1 MIRAALASG
10 WRGAV
15 LMLRRDPAAMAHFDV
30 SVEGFWRSFAAPL
43 LVTPVNLVA
52 VLPVALALERDATQM
67 AVVRILTDLS
77 AIVAFPLL
85 MVPVARLL
93 GLGGTYVPFIVANN
107 FASLPIAVVYMML
120 TAVVAFAGAVGGLS
134 GVATVQ
140 FWIGL
145 PLLALVLGYIWQV
158 ARIAL
163 QAPAGTAAAIT
174 AIQYLLALVLEQ
186 LFERLL
192 V

>member
-192 V
+192 A

>member
-77 AIVAFPLL
+77 AIGAFPLL

-120 TAVVAFAGAVGGLS
+120 TAVVAFAGAVGGMS

-192 V
+192 A

>member
-15 LMLRRDPAAMAHFDV
+15 QLLRRDPAAMAHFDV

-107 FASLPIAVVYMML
+107 FASLPIAVVYMTL

-192 V
+192 A

>member
-15 LMLRRDPAAMAHFDV
+15 QLLRRDPAAMAHFDV

-107 FASLPIAVVYMML
+107 FASLPIAVVYMTL

-145 PLLALVLGYIWQV
+145 PLLALVLGYVWQG

-192 V
+192 A